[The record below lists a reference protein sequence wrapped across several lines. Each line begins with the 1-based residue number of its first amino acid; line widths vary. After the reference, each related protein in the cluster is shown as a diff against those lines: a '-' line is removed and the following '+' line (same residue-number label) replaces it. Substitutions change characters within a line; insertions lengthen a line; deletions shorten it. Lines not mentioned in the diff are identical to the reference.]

1 MAYEIERKFLL
12 INEQWRDEVENS
24 FTLRQGYLSTNP
36 DATVRIRIKNEQATL
51 TIKSKNIGIRRNE
64 FEYQIPT
71 EEAQQLLAL
80 CEGPL
85 IQKIRYTIYS
95 GSHTWEIDE
104 FSGDNTGLILAE
116 IELTHEDDAFEKP
129 TWVGDE
135 VSGDV
140 RYYNSNL
147 VAHPFINW

>member
-24 FTLRQGYLSTNP
+24 FTLQQGYLSTNP
-36 DATVRIRIKNEQATL
+36 NATVRIRIKNEQATL

-85 IQKIRYTIYS
+85 IEKIRYTICR

-104 FSGDNTGLILAE
+104 FNGHNTGLILAE

-135 VSGDV
+135 VSDDV